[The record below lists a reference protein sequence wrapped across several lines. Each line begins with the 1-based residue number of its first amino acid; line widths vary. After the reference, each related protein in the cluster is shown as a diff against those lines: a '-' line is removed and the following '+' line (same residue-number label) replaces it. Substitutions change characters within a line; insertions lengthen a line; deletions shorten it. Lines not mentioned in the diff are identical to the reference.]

1 MIIIKS
7 GKIVG
12 FLILYDQEKEEETKC
27 LLH

>member
-12 FLILYDQEKEEETKC
+12 FLILYEKNIEEETKC